1 MQNFGEETKMKV
13 MRFLPSER
21 PLHRQRDLHNSIEND
36 ECIRKQ
42 IERSC
47 EQLGVGGAFCL
58 AVIFGLLVPMVT
70 SVFTF

>member
-1 MQNFGEETKMKV
+1 MKGTG
-13 MRFLPSER
+13 FLPSEP
-21 PLHRQRDLHNSIEND
+21 PLRRQRDPSLHSSVEND

-42 IERSC
+42 IERSY

-70 SVFTF
+70 SVYTF

>member
-1 MQNFGEETKMKV
+1 MKV
-13 MRFLPSER
+13 ARFLPSEQ
-21 PLHRQRDLHNSIEND
+21 PLRRQRDPSLHNSIERD

-70 SVFTF
+70 SVYTF